1 MAKLLRITTEE
12 NDGSFDNNLDAG
24 FTLPPNSTVALQ
36 SANFTF
42 ETGQINMDASNERL
56 ELSIENKNRSII
68 IRDYHDFFAR
78 DAVQYN
84 SSNFNEFLKNMEA
97 SLNREIYENV
107 LDENEAGY
115 EARVSVNQNH
125 KVQLDMQRGKFVD
138 WGQSPLAFQFD
149 RFNLGVD
156 AGNNHCF
163 SRVDADVADAN
174 FDGFCVDR
182 MEWCRGGAF
191 ARCRVR
197 NLAPGTGNNGF
208 IFGIVTEEQL
218 IQYQPGSTIFTP
230 DFCFGVRLTG
240 PGDNI
245 KIVTSLFG
253 GDGAE
258 LLDATLLAGAGG
270 GAIVPS
276 LITGGGHANHDAFQI
291 TVEQNRFVI
300 TQYTQA
306 VPNGRELKPIH
317 LAGQDQEDYGIY
329 NPNIRYYVALMIE
342 GQDDKTTQID
352 LVGSINSPYAKRVDQ
367 PTASNLVFSQQL
379 AKGVMNVAAVPDI
392 PNQNSVVQIALRFT
406 EGGSLTQVDNT
417 ELMAFLGYTN
427 ALLNGLEP
435 QAQDAYAFIAQKTSI
450 SFVKS
455 QTFVVQLVSLPV
467 ESYDSVSGTKEN
479 TIYTIVENTFVNV
492 AQEVSFNSQFPIY
505 IALKNKNPILLRRLR
520 ARIVDHNLEPL
531 IFRGQSQLTLLFGE

>member
-12 NDGSFDNNLDAG
+12 NDGSFDNSLDAG
-24 FTLPPNSTVALQ
+24 FTLPSNSTVALQ

-42 ETGQINMDASNERL
+42 ETGQINMDASNERF
-56 ELSIENKNRSII
+56 ELSIANVNRSII
-68 IRDYHDFFAR
+68 IRDHHDFFDN
-78 DAVQYN
+78 DAVEYN

-97 SLNREIYENV
+97 SINREIYQNAT
-107 LDENEAGY
+107 DDNEAGY
-115 EARVSVNQNH
+115 EVRVAVNQNH
-125 KVQLDMQRGKFVD
+125 KVQLDMQRGRFVD

-156 AGNNHCF
+156 AANNHCF
-163 SRVDADVADAN
+163 SRVDQDATTAADP
-174 FDGFCVDR
+174 GFCVDR
-182 MEWCRGGAF
+182 MEWCRGGSF

-197 NLAPGTGNNGF
+197 NLAAGAGNNGF
-208 IFGIVTEEQL
+208 IFGVITEEQL
-218 IQYQPGSTIFTP
+218 VEYQGGNPIFTA
-230 DFCFGVRLTG
+230 DFCFAVRLTG

-245 KIVTSLFG
+245 KAVTSLRDG
-253 GDGAE
+253 GGAE
-258 LLDATLLAGAGG
+258 LLDVEATPGGA
-270 GAIVPS
+270 AIVPS
-276 LITGGGHANHDAFQI
+276 LITGGGHGNHDAFTI
-291 TVEQNRFVI
+291 TVDQGRFTLEQF
-300 TQYTQA
+300 TQA
-306 VPNGRELKPIH
+306 IPQGRVLQPIH
-317 LAGQDQEDYGIY
+317 PLGQDEDDYGIY

-342 GQDDKTTQID
+342 GQDDKSTQID
-352 LVGSINSPYAKRVDQ
+352 LVGSINSPFGKRVDQ
-367 PTASNLVFSQQL
+367 PTAANLVFSQQL

-427 ALLNGLEP
+427 ALLNGVQP
-435 QAQDAYAFIAQKTSI
+435 QAQDAYSFIAQKTSI

-467 ESYDSVSGTKEN
+467 ESYDSVSGKKEN

-531 IFRGQSQLTLLFGE
+531 LFRGQSQLTLLFGE